1 MSKPVRRSGLIA
13 FVLAATG
20 ALFFGLPADVSA
32 QADLVWLDVGDFHY
46 RYSSTGTE
54 PAQRNPPIRSQIKFW
69 PGIYHLEGGTHV
81 RTRMYIG
88 ARDWTDDTGRLW
100 PFKVSRTGPRE
111 FELGEHLGGTIE
123 LVGRFPKPEVF
134 VDGFQSFLRPTVLT
148 RVDPTIKADRIA
160 IRSANADMGIT
171 WHNTIYA
178 FSNEHHDDY
187 HIREIT
193 FTNTGNVD
201 ADEEIELPDQT
212 LNEVMFELAGKEHFW
227 GPRRVTAQ
235 GGSATMWDYVGDGKE
250 DYGEKWAGIRTMLGW
265 LSHGTRTTFLNRIGS
280 PTWRSVSSPPH
291 AQGRIVEAD
300 TLGRLGAAYMI
311 FHGTIHA
318 DTSPSDETNDMNQP
332 AHTGWLRGGD
342 PITDPTIYSESQY
355 ELTYSYLH
363 PDMEYAEYGR
373 PGIDGH
379 EYPHSADR
387 AAPVEPVGPWDSEQW
402 LERMGNQTDLSA
414 IAPGGGRCPSW
425 ATGPYTLGPGEDI
438 KYVWASGMTGLYR
451 DVAVHVGIEYK
462 NSGWDDDHIIEY
474 EGQAMTK
481 NRWVLSTRDSVLSN
495 LRKAEANW
503 KSGFNIPHPP
513 LPPSRFEVVSGS
525 DKIALSWEVF
535 PNADHTGFEI
545 YRTRN
550 LYESSAEDLWK
561 YRLIAELPASA
572 RSYDDTEVVRGRDYF
587 YYILS
592 TGPVKTDPT
601 GTSPP
606 TALKSSRYYTQ
617 TYDPAN
623 LKRSPGS
630 TLADVRIVPNP
641 FVLEADQVIRWPD
654 QQDKL
659 AFFEIPGNCTIK
671 IYSEVGELIHQIEHT
686 DGTGDEFWNLTT
698 ESNQVIASGIY
709 FAVIRDLDS
718 NEKIVRK
725 FAIIR

>member
-88 ARDWTDDTGRLW
+88 ARDWTDDTGQFW

-123 LVGRFPKPEVF
+123 LVGRFPKPDVF

-212 LNEVMFELAGKEHFW
+212 LNEVMFEMAGKEHFW

-355 ELTYSYLH
+355 ELTY
-363 PDMEYAEYGR
+363 ATCIR
-373 PGIDGH
+373 TWNT
-379 EYPHSADR
+379 R
-387 AAPVEPVGPWDSEQW
+387 
-402 LERMGNQTDLSA
+402 NT
-414 IAPGGGRCPSW
+414 GGR
-425 ATGPYTLGPGEDI
+425 A
-438 KYVWASGMTGLYR
+438 
-451 DVAVHVGIEYK
+451 
-462 NSGWDDDHIIEY
+462 
-474 EGQAMTK
+474 
-481 NRWVLSTRDSVLSN
+481 
-495 LRKAEANW
+495 
-503 KSGFNIPHPP
+503 
-513 LPPSRFEVVSGS
+513 
-525 DKIALSWEVF
+525 
-535 PNADHTGFEI
+535 
-545 YRTRN
+545 
-550 LYESSAEDLWK
+550 
-561 YRLIAELPASA
+561 
-572 RSYDDTEVVRGRDYF
+572 
-587 YYILS
+587 
-592 TGPVKTDPT
+592 
-601 GTSPP
+601 
-606 TALKSSRYYTQ
+606 
-617 TYDPAN
+617 
-623 LKRSPGS
+623 
-630 TLADVRIVPNP
+630 
-641 FVLEADQVIRWPD
+641 
-654 QQDKL
+654 
-659 AFFEIPGNCTIK
+659 
-671 IYSEVGELIHQIEHT
+671 
-686 DGTGDEFWNLTT
+686 
-698 ESNQVIASGIY
+698 
-709 FAVIRDLDS
+709 
-718 NEKIVRK
+718 
-725 FAIIR
+725 